1 MNNYKQGR
9 IFNQALNEADTRSTD
24 MSAEDWA
31 RMCGLMHDYG
41 HGYLFEEFTKGEA
54 IKKIEAI
61 AEELE
66 LEAEMID
73 NIDENPELLEIN
85 DVD

>member
-9 IFNQALNEADTRSTD
+9 IFNQALNEADTLNTD

-31 RMCGLMHDYG
+31 KMCGFLHDYG
-41 HGYLFEEFTKGEA
+41 HGYEFEEFTKEEA

-66 LEAEMID
+66 AEGD
-73 NIDENPELLEIN
+73 
-85 DVD
+85 

>member
-9 IFNQALNEADTRSTD
+9 IFNQALNEADTLNTD
-24 MSAEDWA
+24 MIAEDWA
-31 RMCGLMHDYG
+31 KMCGLVHDYG
-41 HGYLFEEFTKGEA
+41 HGYEFEEFTKEGA

-66 LEAEMID
+66 AEG
-73 NIDENPELLEIN
+73 
-85 DVD
+85 

>member
-9 IFNQALNEADTRSTD
+9 IFIKALSEADTRSTD

-31 RMCGLMHDYG
+31 KMCGLMHDHG
-41 HGYLFEEFTKGEA
+41 HGYEFEEFTKEEA
-54 IKKIEAI
+54 IKKIEDI

-66 LEAEMID
+66 AEAKEV
-73 NIDENPELLEIN
+73 E
-85 DVD
+85 

>member
-31 RMCGLMHDYG
+31 KMCGLMHDYG
-41 HGYLFEEFTKGEA
+41 HGYKFEEFTKEEA

-66 LEAEMID
+66 AK
-73 NIDENPELLEIN
+73 

>member
-1 MNNYKQGR
+1 MNNNKQGR
-9 IFNQALNEADTRSTD
+9 IFLAALNEADTGDTD

-31 RMCGLMHDYG
+31 QMTGLMHNYG
-41 HGYLFEEFTKGEA
+41 HGYIFEDFTKEEA

-66 LEAEMID
+66 AE
-73 NIDENPELLEIN
+73 EN
-85 DVD
+85 

>member
-1 MNNYKQGR
+1 MSKTIQMTTDE
-9 IFNQALNEADTRSTD
+9 LNELLKADTRSTD

-31 RMCGLMHDYG
+31 KMCGLMHDYG
-41 HGYLFEEFTKGEA
+41 HGYEFEEFTKEEA

-66 LEAEMID
+66 AEAE
-73 NIDENPELLEIN
+73 
-85 DVD
+85 

>member
-31 RMCGLMHDYG
+31 KMCGFMHDYG
-41 HGYLFEEFTKGEA
+41 HGYEFEEFTKEEA

-61 AEELE
+61 AGE
-66 LEAEMID
+66 LEAEAQ
-73 NIDENPELLEIN
+73 N
-85 DVD
+85 VD

>member
-9 IFNQALNEADTRSTD
+9 IFRQALNEADTRSTD

-31 RMCGLMHDYG
+31 KMCGLMHDYG
-41 HGYLFEEFTKGEA
+41 HGYEFEEFTKEEA
-54 IKKIEAI
+54 IKKVEAI

-66 LEAEMID
+66 AEAE
-73 NIDENPELLEIN
+73 E
-85 DVD
+85 

>member
-9 IFNQALNEADTRSTD
+9 IFNQALNEADTGDTD

-31 RMCGLMHDYG
+31 QMTGLMHSYG
-41 HGYLFEEFTKGEA
+41 HGYIFEDFTKEEA

-66 LEAEMID
+66 AEAEA
-73 NIDENPELLEIN
+73 EG
-85 DVD
+85 

>member
-1 MNNYKQGR
+1 MNNYKQVR

-31 RMCGLMHDYG
+31 KMCGLMHDYG
-41 HGYLFEEFTKGEA
+41 NGYAFEEFTKEEA

-66 LEAEMID
+66 AEAE
-73 NIDENPELLEIN
+73 
-85 DVD
+85 

>member
-9 IFNQALNEADTRSTD
+9 IFNQALNEADTLNTD
-24 MSAEDWA
+24 MIAEDWA
-31 RMCGLMHDYG
+31 KMCGLMHDYG
-41 HGYLFEEFTKGEA
+41 HGYEFEKVNKEET

-66 LEAEMID
+66 AEAE
-73 NIDENPELLEIN
+73 E
-85 DVD
+85 

>member
-9 IFNQALNEADTRSTD
+9 IFNQALNEADTLNTD

-31 RMCGLMHDYG
+31 KMCGLMHDYG
-41 HGYLFEEFTKGEA
+41 NGYAFEEFTKEEA

-66 LEAEMID
+66 AEAE
-73 NIDENPELLEIN
+73 
-85 DVD
+85 